1 MEAGS
6 RRPRLPSPDP
16 RLRAVGALALVFLG
30 FVVWYGLKDPRVL
43 LQAIVSGLLIGG
55 VYALS
60 ALGLTLIFGVM
71 RIINFAHGTFLML
84 GMYAAFWLLRGFG
97 GLPGGI
103 DPYVGLLAIVPLF
116 FLLGVGIQRALV
128 NRVLEAPEH
137 SQLLLTLGVSLI
149 LQNAALAVFGPTPQS
164 VNTAYSAWTW
174 NISLGT
180 LDLFVSM
187 SRLFACLAALAV
199 CGLLFLLLQRTDIGK
214 AMRAAA
220 EERDGAELV
229 GIDVRSV
236 YGIAFGIGIAC
247 VALAGA
253 VVLPFFRVSPDVGE
267 VFVLIA
273 FVTVVLGGMG
283 NLPGALL
290 GGFLIGIAEN
300 LGALLPAPSLK
311 LLVVFTIFVLVLLFK
326 PTGLLGAR
334 Q

>member
-1 MEAGS
+1 MRGKS
-6 RRPRLPSPDP
+6 GQ
-16 RLRAVGALALVFLG
+16 RAAILALGLLFG
-30 FVVWYGLKDPRVL
+30 AFIAWYGIQNPRVL

-60 ALGLTLIFGVM
+60 AMGLTLIFGVM

-84 GMYAAFWLLRGFG
+84 GMYAAFWLLRGFTRG
-97 GLPGGI
+97 ELAFPGGI
-103 DPYVGLLAIVPLF
+103 DPYLGLIVIVPAF
-116 FLLGVGIQRALV
+116 FLLGVAIQRALI
-128 NRVLEAPEH
+128 NRVLDAPEH

-149 LQNAALAVFGPTPQS
+149 FQNTALALFGPTPES
-164 VNTAYSAWTW
+164 VNTPYSSWVW
-174 NISLGT
+174 SFQVGGIE
-180 LDLFVSM
+180 LFVSM

-229 GIDVRSV
+229 GINVRGV
-236 YGIAFGIGIAC
+236 YGVAFGIGLAC

-253 VVLPFFRVSPDVGE
+253 VVLPFFRVSPEVGDI
-267 VFVLIA
+267 FVLIA

-290 GGFLIGIAEN
+290 GGFIIGVAEN
-300 LGALLPAPSLK
+300 LGALLPQPSLK
-311 LLVVFTIFVLVLLFK
+311 HLVVFAIFVIVLLFK
-326 PTGLLGAR
+326 PTGLLGAK

>member
-1 MEAGS
+1 MRGKAGQ
-6 RRPRLPSPDP
+6 
-16 RLRAVGALALVFLG
+16 RAALVAIGALFLG

-43 LQAIVSGLLIGG
+43 LQAIVSGVLIGG

-84 GMYAAFWLLRGFG
+84 GMYGAFWLLRGFTTA
-97 GLPGGI
+97 GLSFPGGI
-103 DPYVGLLAIVPLF
+103 DPYIGLLAVVPIF
-116 FLLGVGIQRALV
+116 FLLGVGIQRVLV
-128 NRVLEAPEH
+128 NRVLDAPEH
-137 SQLLLTLGVSLI
+137 SQLLLTLGISLI
-149 LQNAALAVFGPTPQS
+149 FQNAALALFGPTPQS
-164 VNTAYSAWTW
+164 VNTPYSAWTW
-174 NISLGT
+174 NISLGPI
-180 LDLFVSM
+180 DLFVSM
-187 SRLFACLAALAV
+187 ARLFACLAALAV
-199 CGLLFLLLQRTDIGK
+199 CGSLFLLLQRTDIGK

-229 GIDVRSV
+229 GINVRTV
-236 YGIAFGIGIAC
+236 YGVAFGIGIAC

-253 VVLPFFRVSPDVGE
+253 VVLPFFRVSPEVGE
-267 VFVLIA
+267 IFVLIA

-290 GGFLIGIAEN
+290 GGFMIGIAEN

-311 LLVVFTIFVLVLLFK
+311 HLVVFAIFVLVLLFK